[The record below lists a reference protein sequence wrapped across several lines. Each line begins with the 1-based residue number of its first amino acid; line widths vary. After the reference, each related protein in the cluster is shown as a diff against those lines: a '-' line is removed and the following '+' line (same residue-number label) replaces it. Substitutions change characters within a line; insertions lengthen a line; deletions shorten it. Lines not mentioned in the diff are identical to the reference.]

1 MRKLTNVTS
10 LLLIILLPVW
20 VEAVHAAQQ
29 QSGEQSTSPQQ
40 QQQHAQAS
48 SSATAQS
55 ETGCLVRS
63 DSGYAL
69 KTDTETLPIETDK
82 DLSPYVNKRIK
93 VTGILEHHSAAA
105 PSSTSGPVVMTD
117 LRLRVVVS
125 VIGECNQTSK

>member
-1 MRKLTNVTS
+1 MRKLTNVAS
-10 LLLIILLPVW
+10 LLLIIILPMW
-20 VEAVHAAQQ
+20 VEAVHAAPQQ
-29 QSGEQSTSPQQ
+29 GGEQSASP
-40 QQQHAQAS
+40 QQQHAQGS
-48 SSATAQS
+48 SSAAVQS

-63 DSGYAL
+63 NSGYSL

-82 DLSPYVNKRIK
+82 DLSSYVNKRIK

-105 PSSTSGPVVMTD
+105 PSSTSGPVVITD

>member
-1 MRKLTNVTS
+1 MRKLTNVAS

-20 VEAVHAAQQ
+20 VEAVHAAPQQ
-29 QSGEQSTSPQQ
+29 GGEQSASPQQ
-40 QQQHAQAS
+40 QQAQAS
-48 SSATAQS
+48 SSAAAQS
-55 ETGCLVRS
+55 EIGCLVRS
-63 DSGYAL
+63 NNGYSL

-82 DLSPYVNKRIK
+82 DLSSYVNKRIK

-105 PSSTSGPVVMTD
+105 PSSTSGPVVITD

>member
-1 MRKLTNVTS
+1 MRRLTNVTS

-20 VEAVHAAQQ
+20 VEAVHAARQQ
-29 QSGEQSTSPQQ
+29 GGEQSTSP

-63 DSGYAL
+63 ESGYSL

-105 PSSTSGPVVMTD
+105 PSSTSGPVVITD

-125 VIGECNQTSK
+125 VLGECNQTSK